1 MSATCRHCHTPL
13 PEGSRFCPGCGA
25 PVHAR
30 EERYVPLTVAYIDLH
45 GFTRWVQQADPEEV
59 AEKTEQFFEIVREYT
74 EAYHGTLYQ
83 KLGDAALCVFGYPRV
98 LENSAERA
106 VSAVLEIRAELQRR
120 LQLTVHAG
128 IATGRVLVVEGH
140 PPRFVGDPMN
150 LAARL
155 ENLAEG
161 NEVLVHEPVRQLTE
175 HLFVYTPLGPH
186 HIKGFT
192 QPVKVYRLAEK
203 RKERQPWRGLP
214 SQETPFIG
222 RDEEMESLHRAYER
236 FQRTHRPLMVRILGE
251 PGIGK
256 SRLFSEFYRHIG
268 APETSLMGR
277 ALPYGRA
284 LYAPLAYL
292 IHRDL
297 RILLGEGPIT
307 TARLQRY
314 LHLRAPDLEQHTL
327 RDPLDLLEM
336 LFSLRPYPSG
346 FRSEE
351 MLQFFLSFFEEHARR
366 HGPFLLVIED
376 LQWADSGT
384 FHVLES
390 LADRGLPVLL
400 MTMARPPLPG
410 EHVWRRFLERLEQRF
425 PSILLHLRPLR
436 PEHYERWLQEV
447 LHTDQPSLAHLLW
460 RRTGGNPL
468 LLEELVKTLIH
479 SGRIR
484 RAEDRWEILDP
495 EGLEQELPERIE
507 ETVLARVDGV
517 PDETR
522 RLLETASLIGRIF
535 WDGPLMAVHHLERE
549 ELDRALRWALEDG
562 LIRPRSLSQFPH
574 HREYMFRH
582 ELLRDA
588 VLSTLTRSRRS
599 RLARDLLTY
608 FESASTPP
616 LPMFSMLKLR
626 LAEQAGDAPRMVQ
639 HARTVIASLEHL
651 GAYREIADIL
661 QPILDHPSLN
671 ALAPDTLLPL
681 YTSLIRAHI
690 HRGEYA
696 LAQETLQHARSRLT
710 DPSHRDQLL
719 LLEAEALERQS
730 RYPEALDLLARIQVH
745 PDHPSLM
752 RRRTLLQ
759 IWILYH
765 LGRMDELESLW
776 RQLEAYTTLE
786 TPEETI
792 HRLNLRANTLPEH
805 AIKQR
810 LALYEQALHLA
821 RKHRHVAMEQVL
833 TNNLTQWSARGY
845 MERAWQYLQ
854 RSLEIAEKTGDR
866 LGDAIAS
873 YNMATWYA
881 DLGVW
886 DQVDPWLDRY
896 MDRSEEIHN
905 RLARVYGSFLR
916 AYVGWRTG
924 DMETAD
930 RFFRAALH
938 AGWHLKSLRLRAGI
952 AFLYAHVLME
962 QHRPNAARR
971 LALWARPY
979 ARPLDWALFTWRWW
993 EDHPEAATRPEA
1005 VLATVPSHMEWTEW
1019 IWLFHIL
1026 MERSPRPERQHAL
1039 AARAHRILRHVECH
1053 TPEPYRAALRE
1064 HPLYAP
1070 FFTLP

>member
-1 MSATCRHCHTPL
+1 MSATCRHCRTPL

-30 EERYVPLTVAYIDLH
+30 EERYVPLTVAYIDLQ
-45 GFTRWVQQADPEEV
+45 GFTRWVQQADPEDV
-59 AEKTEQFFEIVREYT
+59 AEKTERFFEIVRERT

-106 VSAVLEIRAELQRR
+106 VSAVLDIQAELQRR

-140 PPRFVGDPMN
+140 PPRFVGEPMN

-155 ENLAEG
+155 EDLAEG
-161 NEVLVHEPVRQLTE
+161 NEILVHEPVRKLTE
-175 HLFVYTPLGPH
+175 HLFLYTPLGPH
-186 HIKGFT
+186 HFKGFT
-192 QPVKVYRLAEK
+192 QPVHVYRLAER

-214 SQETPFIG
+214 SLETPFIG
-222 RDEEMESLHRAYER
+222 RDEELESLHRAYER

-256 SRLFSEFYRHIG
+256 SRLFSEFYRRIG
-268 APETSLMGR
+268 EPETSLMGR
-277 ALPYGRA
+277 ALPYGSA

-307 TARLQRY
+307 SERLERY
-314 LHLRAPDLEQHTL
+314 LNLRAPDLVRHTL
-327 RDPLDLLEM
+327 RSPLELLEM

-351 MLQFFLSFFEEHARR
+351 MQQFFLSFFEEHAR
-366 HGPFLLVIED
+366 HKGPFLLVLED

-384 FHVLES
+384 FHVLET

-400 MTMARPPLPG
+400 MTMARPPLSG

-425 PSILLHLRPLR
+425 PSILLHLRPLQ

-447 LHTDQPSLAHLLW
+447 LHTDHPPLARLLW

-484 RAEDRWEILDP
+484 WTRDRWEILDP
-495 EGLEQELPERIE
+495 GDLEHELPERIE

-522 RLLETASLIGRIF
+522 RLLETASLMGRIF
-535 WDGPLMAVHHLERE
+535 WDGPLMAVLHMDRD

-582 ELLRDA
+582 DLLRDA
-588 VLSTLTRSRRS
+588 VLSTLTRNRRA
-599 RLARDLLTY
+599 RIARALLAYLED
-608 FESASTPP
+608 AGTPP
-616 LPMFSMLKLR
+616 LPMFAMLKLR
-626 LAEQAGDAPRMVQ
+626 LAEQAGDGPRMVQ
-639 HARTVIASLEHL
+639 YARTVVTSLEHL
-651 GAYREIADIL
+651 GAYREITDIL
-661 QPILDHPSLN
+661 HPILDHPAVEDLE
-671 ALAPDTLLPL
+671 ADTLLSL

-690 HRGEYA
+690 HRGEYPQ
-696 LAQETLQHARSRLT
+696 AQEMIARARARLT
-710 DPSHRDQLL
+710 DPVHRDQLR

-730 RYPEALDLLARIQVH
+730 RYPEALELLSRMEAH
-745 PDHPSLM
+745 PDRPSLM

-759 IWILYH
+759 IWILHH
-765 LGRMDELESLW
+765 LGRVDELEALW
-776 RQLEAYTTLE
+776 RELEAYTTLE

-805 AIKQR
+805 AIKRR

-821 RKHRHVAMEQVL
+821 RQHRHVAMEQVL

-845 MERAWQYLQ
+845 MERAWRYLQ

-866 LGDAIAS
+866 LGEAIAS

-886 DQVDPWLDRY
+886 DRVDPWLDRY

-924 DMETAD
+924 DLDTAD
-930 RFFRAALH
+930 RAFREALK
-938 AGWHLKSLRLRAGI
+938 AGWALKSLRLRAGI

-962 QHRPNAARR
+962 RGRPDAARR
-971 LALWARPY
+971 LALWARPL
-979 ARPLDWALFTWRWW
+979 ARPLDWALFTWRWSL
-993 EDHPEAATRPEA
+993 DHPDAARTPEA
-1005 VLATVPSHMEWTEW
+1005 VLSTVPSHMEWTEW
-1019 IWLFHIL
+1019 IWLFHVL
-1026 MERSPRPERQHAL
+1026 RTRCPRPERQRDL
-1039 AARAHRILRHVECH
+1039 AARAYRILRHVERH

-1070 FFTLP
+1070 FFALA